1 MAGYAG
7 TRAPDRP
14 ESGLLE
20 SGGDRSLERV
30 ELEKGVERGAVRRRA
45 DKAPHPIEAHDIVFL
60 EQREVG
66 FTERRVD
73 PLAQLVDRRPDCRV
87 AFGIGEPADERSEG
101 DRIVGREHA
110 AKNFTPTVAVDDAG
124 DRLPREGTTTER
136 TVVAEAKPIRSG
148 RRWIRVDRHW
158 HEKVRD
164 GTLDKRDRSFRRV

>member
-1 MAGYAG
+1 VAGYAG

-73 PLAQLVDRRPDCRV
+73 PLAQLVDRRPDRRV

-101 DRIVGREHA
+101 IGSSVASTQRRISHRRSLSTTREIVSPGGGRPSA
-110 AKNFTPTVAVDDAG
+110 PPS
-124 DRLPREGTTTER
+124 LPRRNRSEAVGVGSGWIVIGTR
-136 TVVAEAKPIRSG
+136 KSG
-148 RRWIRVDRHW
+148 TAH
-158 HEKVRD
+158 
-164 GTLDKRDRSFRRV
+164 